1 MKSWADH
8 CSSDEESEGGHRRKS
23 EPVNDD
29 DNAERNIV
37 TAKETTR
44 DEAQDDVKGNNDD
57 DAIPPPLPLADFP
70 TNYPQFQEV
79 IQDLQGPPYSA
90 HVGNLSF
97 RIQTNE
103 QLSRTL
109 EGLVDY
115 RYQGQE
121 KVHVSSARI
130 ALDRETKKPRGFA
143 NVYFDTIDEVGIV
156 NCFFLVF
163 EIAPF

>member
-8 CSSDEESEGGHRRKS
+8 CSSDEESEGDHRRKS

-44 DEAQDDVKGNNDD
+44 DEAQEDLKGNNNDD

-130 ALDRETKKPRGFA
+130 ALDRETKKSRGFA
-143 NVYFDTIDEVGIV
+143 NVYFDTVDEVGIV
-156 NCFFLVF
+156 NCFVSF
-163 EIAPF
+163 